1 MDSENKTNEN
11 RKISLTSRMLSVIGQ
26 LKEEKKHSS
35 VHTYT
40 AVLHSF
46 TDYSGGKEAGMA
58 VDLVFQPGQLKEYQ
72 DWLRQQESSWNTVS
86 TYMRVLRAV
95 YNRIFPPGTTGHN
108 PKLFDGVYTKVE
120 PKIKR
125 ALTENQMQTLS
136 KADFDSLPED
146 MQHVLA
152 WFLLMFMFRGMP
164 FIDLAHLRKSDVK
177 GNTIVYCRHK
187 TGKQMVVS
195 IPREAVKLFELFIDK
210 SSGSPYL
217 FPILNGRLKDE
228 WQLYRC
234 YQEALRNFNRK
245 LEKIGKLLLPGVKI
259 SSYTAR
265 HTWATLAFYREVPVG
280 IISKALGHS
289 SIKVTET
296 YLKPFENER
305 VDAVNNELI
314 LSLMNNTKENIA
326 S

>member
-1 MDSENKTNEN
+1 
-11 RKISLTSRMLSVIGQ
+11 
-26 LKEEKKHSS
+26 
-35 VHTYT
+35 
-40 AVLHSF
+40 
-46 TDYSGGKEAGMA
+46 
-58 VDLVFQPGQLKEYQ
+58 
-72 DWLRQQESSWNTVS
+72 
-86 TYMRVLRAV
+86 
-95 YNRIFPPGTTGHN
+95 
-108 PKLFDGVYTKVE
+108 
-120 PKIKR
+120 
-125 ALTENQMQTLS
+125 MQTLS

-265 HTWATLAFYREVPVG
+265 HTW
-280 IISKALGHS
+280 HS
-289 SIKVTET
+289 TGKC
-296 YLKPFENER
+296 LWG
-305 VDAVNNELI
+305 
-314 LSLMNNTKENIA
+314 LSARHWDIRL
-326 S
+326 

>member
-1 MDSENKTNEN
+1 MEVNE
-11 RKISLTSRMLSVIGQ
+11 RSDLTDHMLSVIEQ

-40 AVLHSF
+40 ATLHSF
-46 TDYSGGKEAGMA
+46 TDFSGGRGGAGM
-58 VDLVFQPGQLKEYQ
+58 VVGQVFRPGRLKEYQ
-72 DWLRQQESSWNTVS
+72 DWLRQKESSWNTVS

-95 YNRIFPPGTTGHN
+95 YNRTFSPGTIGHN

-125 ALTENQMQTLS
+125 ALSESQMQTLS
-136 KADFDSLPED
+136 RADFDLLSED
-146 MQHVLA
+146 MQRVLA

-195 IPREAVKLFELFIDK
+195 IPREAVKLFELFADK

-234 YQEALRNFNRK
+234 YQEALREFNRK

-305 VDAVNNELI
+305 VDAVNDELI
-314 LSLMNNTKENIA
+314 ISLMNDKKENIA